1 MEAFPPDAFVGTRVP
16 MVPVE
21 AVKSV
26 LVNWLVEI
34 GSERVTVILT
44 SPDTVDVGTEI
55 ELTEGAFVSND
66 CLYTVSP
73 LETPVAV
80 SSKAC

>member
-1 MEAFPPDAFVGTRVP
+1 MSPDAFVGTRVP

-21 AVKSV
+21 EVINQF

-73 LETPVAV
+73 FETPVAV
-80 SSKAC
+80 SSQL